1 MSLSYSL
8 HIGSGKNSLSS
19 CAKVKSADKHNLR
32 KYDSYNFDKSKIFT
46 IYGSDNIFKDVQ
58 NLYKAEFDEA
68 LKNYNAGQKR
78 KDRQIDDYLQ
88 HISESNKDVAVEI
101 IVQVGD
107 IDFWKSIP
115 YQHNDYDYLDT
126 SFDDSWLLD
135 TDSNISKTDTIN
147 LYKQQLQKLQELLPN
162 FKIANATIHLDES
175 SPHMHIVGV
184 PIAEGFEKGLSK
196 QVSKRSVFTRDS
208 LVRLQKEMH
217 SFTEEQMKYY
227 DVNIREKSKG
237 HIHYSKELYVL
248 IKQIKEKREE
258 LADLDHK
265 LAEADLRHLNL
276 KKDIDNLETLK
287 NVLNRQI
294 ERLRVDEKSLKDM
307 AIYYTK
313 KIRDIVTKLEKP
325 INDIDINNT
334 LIDSAKVIDELKEQV
349 SVISVDDEID
359 TELGKKLDDVKKQT
373 KHKIDSRSGKA
384 R

>member
-1 MSLSYSL
+1 MSVSYSL
-8 HIGSGKNSLSS
+8 HVGSGKNSLSS

-58 NLYKAEFDEA
+58 NLYKVEFNEV
-68 LKNYNAGQKR
+68 LKSYNERQKR
-78 KDRQIDDYLQ
+78 KDRRIDDYLQ
-88 HISESNKDVAVEI
+88 YVSESNKDVAVEI
-101 IVQVGD
+101 IVQIGD

-115 YQHNDYDYLDT
+115 YHNDYDYSDT

-135 TDSNISKTDTIN
+135 TYSNISKTDTIN
-147 LYKQQLQKLQELLPN
+147 LYKQQLQKIQELLPN

-196 QVSKRSVFTRDS
+196 QVSKRSVFTKDS
-208 LVRLQKEMH
+208 LVRLQEEMH
-217 SFTEEQMKYY
+217 SFAEEQMKSF
-227 DVNIREKSKG
+227 DVDVKEKSKG
-237 HIHYSKELYVL
+237 HIHYSQELYVL

-265 LAEADLRHLNL
+265 LAEADLKHLNL
-276 KKDIDNLETLK
+276 KNDINNLETLK

-313 KIRDIVTKLEKP
+313 KIRDIITKLEKP

-334 LIDSAKVIDELKEQV
+334 LIDSAKILDELKEQV
-349 SVISVDDEID
+349 SVVSVDE
-359 TELGKKLDDVKKQT
+359 ELNKELVGKLDEVKKET
-373 KHKIDSRSGKA
+373 KTKINSRSGKA